1 MCPGLSARVRFT
13 SSRSGIMAVESVKI
27 AVDMREP
34 EEIVSLLTELGVSV
48 ERKVF
53 TPGDYV
59 LSAEYAAERKTVA
72 DFMSSLFKGTLFEQL
87 EMLKEGYPKPLLI
100 LEGDIATR
108 LRGSKNPR
116 SFWGGLLRI
125 QVDMGVPVLPTPT
138 LRHTAE
144 LLCTLAKRLQ
154 RRRVEDRG
162 AAQAQA
168 DDGSGV
174 ASLRR
179 GEPPEHRR

>member
-1 MCPGLSARVRFT
+1 MDND
-13 SSRSGIMAVESVKI
+13 VESVKI

-34 EEIVSLLTELGVSV
+34 QEMVSLIMGLGINV
-48 ERKVF
+48 ERKLF

-72 DFMSSLFKGTLFEQL
+72 DFMSSMYKGTLFEQL
-87 EMLKEGYPKPLLI
+87 ETLKEVYPKPLLI
-100 LEGDIATR
+100 LEGDIASR
-108 LRGSKNPR
+108 LRGRKNPR

-138 LRHTAE
+138 LHHTAE

-154 RRRVEDRG
+154 RRRVERI
-162 AAQAQA
+162 AVQHKPRQR
-168 DDGSGV
+168 
-174 ASLRR
+174 RR
-179 GEPPEHRR
+179 GKSIRWRAFRA